1 METEGEATP
10 APVDAAAPKVKMH
23 LVSDD
28 IYTRVVSEGFKD
40 FNYVDDEWL
49 RKDADTDYDHMIIN
63 STTFPR
69 LRSRQRSL
77 TRSWPP

>member
-10 APVDAAAPKVKMH
+10 APVEAAAPKVKMH
-23 LVSDD
+23 LV
-28 IYTRVVSEGFKD
+28 RQEGFKD

-49 RKDADTDYDHMIIN
+49 RKDSDNDYDHMIIN

>member
-1 METEGEATP
+1 METGGEATP
-10 APVDAAAPKVKMH
+10 APVETAAPKVKIH
-23 LVSDD
+23 L
-28 IYTRVVSEGFKD
+28 VSEGFKD

>member
-1 METEGEATP
+1 MARYASVLFKSLFATLIKMEIEGEATP
-10 APVDAAAPKVKMH
+10 AQVEAASPKVKMH

-49 RKDADTDYDHMIIN
+49 RKDAGTD
-63 STTFPR
+63 
-69 LRSRQRSL
+69 
-77 TRSWPP
+77 

>member
-10 APVDAAAPKVKMH
+10 APVEAAAPKVKSH

-49 RKDADTDYDHMIIN
+49 HKDADTDYD
-63 STTFPR
+63 
-69 LRSRQRSL
+69 
-77 TRSWPP
+77 